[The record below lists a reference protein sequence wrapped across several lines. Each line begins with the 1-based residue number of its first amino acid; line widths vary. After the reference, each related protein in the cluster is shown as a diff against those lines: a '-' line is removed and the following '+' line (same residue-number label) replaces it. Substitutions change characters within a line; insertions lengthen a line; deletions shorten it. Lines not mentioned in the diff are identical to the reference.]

1 MKLKVTSSK
10 TARDQ
15 FVISA
20 PVVQAQ
26 MRREIGVNIFV
37 GLVLSVVILFAVNS
51 MLTLRAWAERT
62 SGVDL
67 FFTLGMTADEIRRM
81 EYSELAWR
89 YSLPVLLATVNAL
102 FALQILWQ
110 VIDYQNSLALFLLVL
125 GGIAL
130 VSWVFFILS
139 AQMVRRSVTP
149 R

>member
-1 MKLKVTSSK
+1 
-10 TARDQ
+10 
-15 FVISA
+15 
-20 PVVQAQ
+20 
-26 MRREIGVNIFV
+26 
-37 GLVLSVVILFAVNS
+37 VLSVVILFAVNS